1 MKLCHVC
8 NFECNDD
15 AELCPICGAD
25 LTVEGDKDENEEI
38 LLKEPVLLA
47 SLEDVVSAEILEDIL
62 TTNKIPYST
71 SESEENAM
79 RVVFGGGFSAV
90 EIYVDSS
97 DFETAEKLY
106 NEFLEN
112 EPQFEGEFFFEDEE
126 EI

>member
-97 DFETAEKLY
+97 DFDAAEELY
-106 NEFLEN
+106 REFLEN
-112 EPQFEGEFFFEDEE
+112 EPEFVEGFYDEE
-126 EI
+126 EEL

>member
-8 NFECNDD
+8 NFECKDD

-25 LTVEGDKDENEEI
+25 LTAEQGIEEREEN

-47 SLEDVVSAEILEDIL
+47 SIEDIVSAEILEDIL
-62 TTNKIPYST
+62 TSNKIPYST
-71 SESEENAM
+71 GDSKENAM

-97 DFETAEKLY
+97 DFDAAEKLY
-106 NEFLEN
+106 NEFLES
-112 EPQFEGEFFFEDEE
+112 EPEFEGELFEEDEE

>member
-8 NFECNDD
+8 NFECSDD
-15 AELCPICGAD
+15 AELCPLCGAD
-25 LTVEGDKDENEEI
+25 LTAEETEESEEI

-47 SLEDVVSAEILEDIL
+47 SIEDIVSAEIFEDIL
-62 TTNKIPYST
+62 KTNKIPYST
-71 SESEENAM
+71 GESEGNSM

-97 DFETAEKLY
+97 DFEAAEKLY

-112 EPQFEGEFFFEDEE
+112 EPQFDGEFFFEDEE